1 MPERAQLI
9 ESRPQTLRL
18 EPVQV
23 SELTRLSSTLAGQG
37 EWWGA
42 GEGAESRQTRVIS
55 VEPRQADHY
64 AVTIWNAVGAIGLP
78 GLGISV
84 VPKIPLPHF
93 AHIASRALTGDARM
107 DAAPLGLAAGIEFFE
122 IIARWLVIASEAL
135 VRQGLARDYR
145 EVEERSSVIRGSID
159 IRATT
164 MNWLRGEISAALT
177 VEEFDFDAPM
187 NRVVKAAL
195 QSISNSPWISDD
207 TRSGAR
213 RVVRAMPGVSPLR
226 TADLAARPHR
236 GQARYQIPLALARQI
251 LQSVARNLDGGEF
264 DSQSF
269 LFPTPALVEDGIRS
283 ILRERLSPLLVR
295 KGGRVLL
302 PSSVTVNPDLEIGP
316 HPYTGDVKYK
326 LARLGWNRPDLAQAV
341 FFAAAYR
348 SPFAIIVGFRDE
360 RSVAPTLL
368 QVGDISVAMATWN
381 AAASV
386 SAFEAE
392 QQLVEDVASALRQA
406 DLAA

>member
-1 MPERAQLI
+1 VPDSVHLI

-18 EPVQV
+18 APVQV
-23 SELTRLSSTLAGQG
+23 SELTRLSSALAGQSD
-37 EWWGA
+37 WWGA
-42 GEGAESRQTRVIS
+42 KDGAESRETRVIS

-78 GLGISV
+78 GLGISIG
-84 VPKIPLPHF
+84 PKIPLPHF
-93 AHIASRALTGDARM
+93 AHIASRALNGVARM
-107 DAAPLGLAAGIEFFE
+107 DAAPIGLAAGVDFFE
-122 IIARWLVIASEAL
+122 IIARWLVMASEAL

-145 EVEERSSVIRGSID
+145 EVEEFSSVIRGSID
-159 IRATT
+159 VRATT

-195 QSISNSPWISDD
+195 QSISNSSWISDD

-213 RVVRAMPGVSPLR
+213 RIVRAMPGVSAFR
-226 TADLAARPHR
+226 AADLAARPHR
-236 GQARYQIPLALARQI
+236 GQARYQIPLALARQV
-251 LQSVARNLDGGEF
+251 LQSLARSLDGGEF

-283 ILRERLSPLLVR
+283 ILRERLSPMLVR

-316 HPYTGDVKYK
+316 RPYTGDVKYK

-368 QVGDISVAMATWN
+368 RVGDISVAMATWN

-406 DLAA
+406 ELAA

>member
-1 MPERAQLI
+1 MPDSVHLV

-18 EPVQV
+18 APVQV
-23 SELTRLSSTLAGQG
+23 SELARLSSALAGQRD
-37 EWWGA
+37 WWGTKD
-42 GEGAESRQTRVIS
+42 GAESREARVIS
-55 VEPRQADHY
+55 VEPRHADHY

-78 GLGISV
+78 GLGLSIG
-84 VPKIPLPHF
+84 PKIPLPHF
-93 AHIASRALTGDARM
+93 AHIASRALNADARM
-107 DAAPLGLAAGIEFFE
+107 DAAPIGLAAGVDFFE
-122 IIARWLVIASEAL
+122 IIARWLVVASEAL

-145 EVEERSSVIRGSID
+145 EVEEISSVIRGSID
-159 IRATT
+159 VRATT
-164 MNWLRGEISAALT
+164 MNWLRGEISAALS

-195 QSISNSPWISDD
+195 QSVSNSSWISDD

-213 RVVRAMPGVSPLR
+213 RLVCAMPGVSALR
-226 TADLAARPHR
+226 AADLAARPHR
-236 GQARYQIPLALARQI
+236 GQSRYQVPLALARQV
-251 LQSVARNLDGGEF
+251 LQSLARSLDGGEF

-283 ILRERLSPLLVR
+283 ILRERLSPMLVR

-302 PSSVTVNPDLEIGP
+302 PSSVAVNPDLEIGP
-316 HPYTGDVKYK
+316 RPYTGDVKYK

-386 SAFEAE
+386 PALQAE